1 MKVFFNG
8 DPIDLSPETGEAAPR
23 TVRDVLRLAGINE
36 ERGIAVALES
46 EVVRRSEW
54 DAVTVGEGQHV
65 EVLRAVQG
73 G

>member
-1 MKVFFNG
+1 MKVFLNG
-8 DPIDLSPETGEAAPR
+8 DPIELSAKA
-23 TVRDVLRLAGINE
+23 TVRDVLRVAGINE
-36 ERGIAVALES
+36 ERGIAVAIES

-54 DAVTVGEGQHV
+54 DALTVDEGQHL

>member
-1 MKVFFNG
+1 MKVFLNG
-8 DPIDLSPETGEAAPR
+8 DPIEISAEI
-23 TVRDVLRLAGINE
+23 TVREVLRVAGINE

-54 DAVTVGEGQHV
+54 DAVTVDEGQHV